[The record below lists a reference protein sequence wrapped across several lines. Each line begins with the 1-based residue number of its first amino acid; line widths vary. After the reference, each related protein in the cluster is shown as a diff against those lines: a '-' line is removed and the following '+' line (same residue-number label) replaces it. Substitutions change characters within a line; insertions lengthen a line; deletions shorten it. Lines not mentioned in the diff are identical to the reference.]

1 MKACAKVAS
10 DPTPVP
16 LNPAHLEKLSDLYV
30 PESLKLDEVDYE
42 SEINTNLFEVL
53 LCESEKH
60 EFNDDIFMLFETVL
74 ELNQKY
80 ASQILAILNSYS
92 CKFIV
97 PEAVAQKGEKLTP
110 NLNMI
115 LLSKLSTGQLPAL
128 KLEMLSC
135 LGSLIDANK
144 TDIGRYLPQVNQI
157 LTEQIASDNNV
168 AQNMSITAL
177 RKLIIFCKRVDE
189 GLLQKLVDIAT
200 RSTCDEY
207 VRSEIAL
214 TFGFIEDKYN
224 PVIPMKQF
232 REKLSLANLHFTSP
246 KNVLEQLKCYTNVSG
261 ALLDGTK
268 EKLFSPLCI
277 EKCQKIMTESTT
289 FKEIIQKLHQLAV
302 DNHFQLEGKVK
313 NLNELLDEL
322 QDKNKSES
330 ELVRKLMEQNYL
342 NIEQFIFQEHS
353 DKLTWNEKQIV
364 SWAEQVKLKFGKT
377 FTDCEAIAV
386 IYRANYLVNGHN
398 LTYPQILCSLIA
410 LKTVGSVRGKLLE
423 VATGEGKSTIISI
436 LAIIH
441 SLRGENVD
449 IITSSP
455 ILAER
460 DAKQQAKLYEM
471 FDLKCSDNSDKTIY
485 LKGKKNCYSA
495 AIVYGEMS
503 QFQFDI
509 LRDNYS
515 KLNTLG
521 GRKFGVAIV
530 DEVDSMLIDD
540 SSKIARLSSTV
551 PGIDHF
557 QALYVFIWQ
566 HLVSIKSKL
575 IMVNNKLYY
584 VKGTLGFHDGT
595 VTLEFADENGDIMKI
610 TDLEVHLAQTGG
622 RSPLAEVVEDAEE
635 FLRNSLMLYLKDV
648 MKQNTIYIPSHFEN
662 FVEKQNSLA
671 KKSYRNVKIN
681 VNQADLE
688 SVISALYNKDQE
700 FKGLTGEMAL
710 LKLEEE
716 RSCPRV
722 LGLTESRETSLVI
735 RSNYDYKFEE
745 KFDGKQINQLVK
757 IVEEKLENADLRFD
771 MVTKTS
777 SSGILNVE
785 FQDLNQKEAEAKLQ
799 FIYSNSVHVGL
810 ALNNSDLLR
819 LMNLDSSLA
828 SGTLLVG
835 QSQVHEKLNRELF
848 MLRARELR
856 EDRSFCYVRFDDL
869 TFDQANKVVK
879 NCSENAAISLSFCE
893 IADVFNAALKGQ
905 ADLSV
910 AELDQA
916 AAKKVIQEL
925 RKRNVEFSLE
935 FENLSNK
942 EVSFILNGANIEQ
955 EDMNITKVKNVR
967 DLFTKGSAPDYEINQ
982 FAARGLE
989 HIVEL
994 NEKLFIPWRSVAAVA
1009 ALCFCQIVIGSV
1021 MMATGI
1027 GSIFSGGILAEGV
1040 ADMITAFCAYKTRQ
1054 FNWRNYAIQKAANLA
1069 VSACTMG
1076 LIYGKVGLNV
1086 SRSARVVLEE
1096 AGVQVGRVMTYRT
1109 VMTTVGILGKNM
1121 KSLAVKLKKDGIQ
1134 DLSDFSFALLKSEI

>member
-1 MKACAKVAS
+1 
-10 DPTPVP
+10 
-16 LNPAHLEKLSDLYV
+16 
-30 PESLKLDEVDYE
+30 
-42 SEINTNLFEVL
+42 
-53 LCESEKH
+53 
-60 EFNDDIFMLFETVL
+60 
-74 ELNQKY
+74 
-80 ASQILAILNSYS
+80 
-92 CKFIV
+92 
-97 PEAVAQKGEKLTP
+97 
-110 NLNMI
+110 
-115 LLSKLSTGQLPAL
+115 
-128 KLEMLSC
+128 
-135 LGSLIDANK
+135 
-144 TDIGRYLPQVNQI
+144 
-157 LTEQIASDNNV
+157 
-168 AQNMSITAL
+168 
-177 RKLIIFCKRVDE
+177 
-189 GLLQKLVDIAT
+189 
-200 RSTCDEY
+200 
-207 VRSEIAL
+207 
-214 TFGFIEDKYN
+214 
-224 PVIPMKQF
+224 
-232 REKLSLANLHFTSP
+232 
-246 KNVLEQLKCYTNVSG
+246 
-261 ALLDGTK
+261 
-268 EKLFSPLCI
+268 
-277 EKCQKIMTESTT
+277 
-289 FKEIIQKLHQLAV
+289 
-302 DNHFQLEGKVK
+302 
-313 NLNELLDEL
+313 
-322 QDKNKSES
+322 
-330 ELVRKLMEQNYL
+330 
-342 NIEQFIFQEHS
+342 
-353 DKLTWNEKQIV
+353 
-364 SWAEQVKLKFGKT
+364 
-377 FTDCEAIAV
+377 
-386 IYRANYLVNGHN
+386 
-398 LTYPQILCSLIA
+398 
-410 LKTVGSVRGKLLE
+410 
-423 VATGEGKSTIISI
+423 
-436 LAIIH
+436 
-441 SLRGENVD
+441 
-449 IITSSP
+449 
-455 ILAER
+455 
-460 DAKQQAKLYEM
+460 
-471 FDLKCSDNSDKTIY
+471 
-485 LKGKKNCYSA
+485 
-495 AIVYGEMS
+495 
-503 QFQFDI
+503 
-509 LRDNYS
+509 
-515 KLNTLG
+515 
-521 GRKFGVAIV
+521 
-530 DEVDSMLIDD
+530 
-540 SSKIARLSSTV
+540 
-551 PGIDHF
+551 
-557 QALYVFIWQ
+557 
-566 HLVSIKSKL
+566 
-575 IMVNNKLYY
+575 
-584 VKGTLGFHDGT
+584 
-595 VTLEFADENGDIMKI
+595 
-610 TDLEVHLAQTGG
+610 
-622 RSPLAEVVEDAEE
+622 
-635 FLRNSLMLYLKDV
+635 
-648 MKQNTIYIPSHFEN
+648 
-662 FVEKQNSLA
+662 
-671 KKSYRNVKIN
+671 
-681 VNQADLE
+681 
-688 SVISALYNKDQE
+688 
-700 FKGLTGEMAL
+700 MAL

-1134 DLSDFSFALLKSEI
+1134 DLSDFSFALLKSEICESVQSKVRSAFNCHPELVKILRQLNAIDRVIGSHRLQSKVENIVKQTSSIVIRDFMKNERDFIVLPLINCVLSDLNMKGGNASIITKVIATLNGLHQIEILADRIIEALLTKLRVFDTHSSTISHILTRDLKIRKDFAIAIARKLKELEIFDTNDNFLVTRNDINGDFWKLKEKIGKLMHVWKTTPHLLLDELSGPLAEYSTLEADLEKSIIFTNNLFEIFVKSDLECVSTVVKSVSDQIAQQLVEVMDPLLMQSLPPAYAMAENGLANSISNHGMDKSCMDGNLNSDSRKAYEIKCQNLLRKPGLTEEEKTFIANYFKFRTMTQHLDCNARDHLTTHIQDGMYYHTIRDDAPRTLDPSVHQMANDIRGGKPINLALMSSLAKANGIKLKFVHDRQYTKTQEDVETDVEVMYVKEDRERRVSYALCMNSNGKFKKVTGGAYRCVLKAFSKILARKGIVKSVGELRAELADHIERNSESFSDALAAEACVVKNYSDSTKRSISVGLFHDKTGKLNIVKCDDMAIIDNIRIDANHDAAAAGSFKRAVERVWLSRRGSVECSDSLHPAEHRGSTSSAQDLAATITENKHSQSGLLERMVRSGSLERVVRSGSLERVVRSGSLERVVRSGSLERMVTR